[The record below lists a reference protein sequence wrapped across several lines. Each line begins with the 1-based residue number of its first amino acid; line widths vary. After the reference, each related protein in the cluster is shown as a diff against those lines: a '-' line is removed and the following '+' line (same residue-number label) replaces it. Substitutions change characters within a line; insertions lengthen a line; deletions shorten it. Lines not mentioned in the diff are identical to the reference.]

1 MSGKICFFEPNAEL
15 AEKLVDYWLCHGL
28 AQYTIC
34 YYSDVGK
41 WQEDAPGLFADL
53 WILDRS
59 LEHVVK
65 SLPQGNILWWTDC
78 PEDTGA
84 AFKYRSAAVLLHTIL
99 GHLQETRD
107 CCPDVAGT
115 KLISLY
121 SPVKRCLQ
129 TTFGIHLAHLLSK
142 KGRILYLNLEGYSGF
157 DHMLSGT
164 FSKDISDF
172 IYYVNQTSENIS
184 LITQKFIYRLGE
196 VDMIPPVLN
205 PHNLQ
210 DITEDMWI
218 HMLHILH
225 KCELYDYII
234 IDVSDFIH
242 GTFAILRESQVVF
255 SLTKSNERAS
265 FKWQQYCDIL
275 EESGYRD
282 ILDKTRSPEV
292 PHIAILPS
300 NLEDCP
306 PGPLMELVSKAA
318 REAGIL

>member
-1 MSGKICFFEPNAEL
+1 
-15 AEKLVDYWLCHGL
+15 
-28 AQYTIC
+28 
-34 YYSDVGK
+34 
-41 WQEDAPGLFADL
+41 
-53 WILDRS
+53 
-59 LEHVVK
+59 
-65 SLPQGNILWWTDC
+65 
-78 PEDTGA
+78 
-84 AFKYRSAAVLLHTIL
+84 
-99 GHLQETRD
+99 
-107 CCPDVAGT
+107 
-115 KLISLY
+115 
-121 SPVKRCLQ
+121 
-129 TTFGIHLAHLLSK
+129 
-142 KGRILYLNLEGYSGF
+142 
-157 DHMLSGT
+157 
-164 FSKDISDF
+164 
-172 IYYVNQTSENIS
+172 
-184 LITQKFIYRLGE
+184 
-196 VDMIPPVLN
+196 MIPPVLN